1 MKKAFLNK
9 IIIGAIMATTMTTLT
24 PLGVS
29 ASTNN
34 SKTNNRYNLA
44 LNGTVK
50 TGWICNNGTWNYFD
64 KTGDIKTGW
73 IKDNGKWYYCDNTG
87 AMQTGVIKV
96 NDKTYCLNTTG
107 AMETGKVIVN
117 NKTYKCSSNGQVAT
131 TKIPTCDKAFD
142 SNNSIVK
149 NNNQNSTVT
158 NSNNN
163 QGTTDTGNT
172 NTTSAGST
180 TNAGNTTTDNATTTE
195 STTNVGNTTT
205 DNTTTAGSTTTTNN
219 TSTDVTTVDVQGL
232 PQLPK
237 TYSINVQASAEDQ
250 ILQLMNAKRVEAGLQ
265 PLTLDNTLLQVAR
278 YKSDHMIQYNYFD
291 HTNPDGTKCTDWL
304 QTIGYKYTTAGENIA
319 YNTYDAVELF
329 NQWWN
334 SPGHRA
340 NMMNSSYTKVG
351 IGVVLGNGEFMGTQ
365 EFSN

>member
-1 MKKAFLNK
+1 MRKNFLK
-9 IIIGAIMATTMTTLT
+9 TMVIAVVAATTIGGFSSLE
-24 PLGVS
+24 VS
-29 ASTNN
+29 AATFDSNTKDYYKEISNN
-34 SKTNNRYNLA
+34 L
-44 LNGTVK
+44 LK
-50 TGWICNNGTWNYFD
+50 TGWVINNGNWYYFD
-64 KTGDIKTGW
+64 NSGI
-73 IKDNGKWYYCDNTG
+73 
-87 AMQTGVIKV
+87 MQTGVIKV

-180 TNAGNTTTDNATTTE
+180 TNAGNTTTDNATTT
-195 STTNVGNTTT
+195 
-205 DNTTTAGSTTTTNN
+205 GSTTTTNN

-237 TYSINVQASAEDQ
+237 TYSINVQVSAEDQ

-291 HTNPDGTKCTDWL
+291 HTNPDGTKWTDWL

-351 IGVVLGNGEFMGTQ
+351 IGVVQGNGEFMGTQ